1 MAGSHLI
8 GKTFSADFPTSEEEL
23 TDNENSDASSQEEE
37 SGGDDETSGGSS
49 EDSATSDEES
59 ESSSGSG
66 DGTADNADADEPMG
80 CEEEEEEEST
90 DEEES
95 ESVSDSEGS
104 GTAEEESESGSEPEG
119 KLTDYVDA
127 DEPMDAPLEDE
138 TADNADAD
146 VPMNSSSESGLT
158 DDEGSDSGSNSDAT
172 SLTSSEDY
180 GNSIR
185 WHHLIDYLAD
195 NLRQYVLGLQ
205 GEDEPDLFTT
215 DQFVSIQEDLL
226 DDECSAGVDDVYRYA
241 TKTRF
246 QILPEPIKFKVL
258 DRLFNFHQEDE
269 EGADMIS
276 IHCLHSLRS
285 MSTDMRTVVDSWME
299 DSREKWEK
307 LCEWEFQHFFDRDV
321 LRRDSTRPWNPE
333 AYHIPHLEE
342 TNVAIQAT
350 TSCAGCFEML
360 VAHGVIVPDAYDVNG
375 KSLLHWALEHKCQD
389 VVRYI
394 TNTAELHGDFFE
406 VKNKSKDAAEKHPL
420 LLLIEY
426 ANLEGFEI
434 LYIRLKKAKAFSTQ
448 PDLLKVLQLP
458 SSKLGMCKFVT
469 AKLAVNILDH
479 TAINIGD
486 VGPAFNTGNVLNE
499 VSTTSWHEAA
509 RFNPDGEAFM
519 NFLSEES
526 GTDGESTYNRQ
537 HLTPLMYA
545 AYADNPSAFKWLLKK
560 GASATFGLPN
570 RNDARLPYV
579 VKIVAQNFSYGS
591 DVMFRETLDILPEE
605 FFQDYMMIKEVFGYI
620 IDGLT
625 MAGFKHDDPNS
636 SDQSTFLPENRVLTM
651 FLAADKCQ
659 HLVNRLPE
667 NWASSAELYQ
677 SISRARSFGYSFLPP
692 SMIKKREGTRNKP
705 ERMVRPEGPKPLPFD
720 FPSRRPLDR
729 P

>member
-1 MAGSHLI
+1 MAPSHVVA
-8 GKTFSADFPTSEEEL
+8 KTFSADLPTSEEGS
-23 TDNENSDASSQEEE
+23 TDDENS
-37 SGGDDETSGGSS
+37 SGGSS
-49 EDSATSDEES
+49 AEGSATGDEEP
-59 ESSSGSG
+59 ESSSELEG
-66 DGTADNADADEPMG
+66 
-80 CEEEEEEEST
+80 ESR
-90 DEEES
+90 
-95 ESVSDSEGS
+95 G
-104 GTAEEESESGSEPEG
+104 
-119 KLTDYVDA
+119 YVDV
-127 DEPMDAPLEDE
+127 DEPMDAALEDE

-146 VPMNSSSESGLT
+146 ADELMDSSEEDESTG
-158 DDEGSDSGSNSDAT
+158 DEGSDSGSNSDAT
-172 SLTSSEDY
+172 SLTSSDDY
-180 GNSIR
+180 ENSIQ

-226 DDECSAGVDDVYRYA
+226 DDECSAGVEDVYRYA

-246 QILPEPIKFKVL
+246 QILPEPVKFEVL

-285 MSTDMRTVVDSWME
+285 MSTDMRTVVDLWME
-299 DSREKWEK
+299 QSREKWEK

-342 TNVAIQAT
+342 TNVAIQAA

-360 VAHGVIVPDAYDVNG
+360 VAHGVIVPGAYDVNG

-394 TNTAELHGDFFE
+394 TNTAELHDDFFE
-406 VKNKSKDAAEKHPL
+406 IKNKSKDAAEKHPL

-434 LYIRLKKAKAFSTQ
+434 LYKRLKKAKAFITQ
-448 PDLLKVLQLP
+448 PDLLKLLQLP

-469 AKLAVNILDH
+469 AKLAINILDH
-479 TAINIGD
+479 TAVNIGD
-486 VGPAFNTGNVLNE
+486 VGPTFNTGNVLRE

-519 NFLSEES
+519 NFLFEES
-526 GTDGESTYNRQ
+526 GTEGESTYNRQ

-545 AYADNPSAFKWLLKK
+545 AYADNPSAFKWLLKN
-560 GASATFGLPN
+560 GASATYGLPN
-570 RNDARLPYV
+570 RNDARPPYV
-579 VKIVAQNFSYGS
+579 VKIVAQNFNYGS
-591 DVMFRETLDILPEE
+591 DMMFRETLDILPEE
-605 FFQDYMMIKEVFGYI
+605 FFHDYMMVKEVFGYI

-625 MAGFKHDDPNS
+625 KAGFKNDDPNS
-636 SDQSTFLPENRVLTM
+636 SGHSAFLPENRVLTM

-659 HLVNRLPE
+659 DLVNRLPE
-667 NWASSAELYQ
+667 NWAYSAELYQ
-677 SISRARSFGYSFLPP
+677 AISRARSFGYSFLPP

-720 FPSRRPLDR
+720 FVSRRPLAR